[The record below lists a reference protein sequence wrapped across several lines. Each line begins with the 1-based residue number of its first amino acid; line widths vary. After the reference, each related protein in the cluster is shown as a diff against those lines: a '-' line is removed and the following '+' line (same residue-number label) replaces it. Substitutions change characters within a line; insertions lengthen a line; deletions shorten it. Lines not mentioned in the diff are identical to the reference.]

1 VTTWKTYAAGI
12 GFASIFGFSF
22 LVTKNALDVL
32 DPFEL
37 LFLRYTIA
45 SLALTALLIA
55 GLVRVEFRGKPLRNL
70 VVGCLLEP
78 VVYFTC
84 ETLGVRESASSTAGI
99 VLGALPPSVAVLGA
113 LMLHERLTRVQ
124 AFCLGLSASG
134 VAIIVLSTATAGTV
148 RGGTLTGMAFLLGAL
163 ASAAL
168 FTIYSRKASRVFT
181 PVETTFAMM
190 WSGAVAFGGATLV
203 RALAGAG
210 TASSAGL
217 AARTV
222 SAWGGVA
229 YLGLLSSVVA
239 FFCVNYALSRLKA
252 SQSIVFSNL
261 TTVVS
266 VAAGVIFR
274 GEPFGLVQLCGAV
287 MIVVGVWGT
296 NAANR
301 PDIAQG

>member
-37 LFLRYTIA
+37 LFLRFTIA

-124 AFCLGLSASG
+124 AFCLGLSALG
-134 VAIIVLSTATAGTV
+134 VAVIVFSTANAGTG

-210 TASSAGL
+210 TAKSAGL
-217 AARTV
+217 VARTA

-266 VAAGVIFR
+266 VAAGVVFR
-274 GEPFGLVQLCGAV
+274 GETFGAAQLCGAA